1 MESKLFVKTLR
12 KIIREEIQLAVRKEI
27 RAALK
32 EQKTNHPRVINRGTS
47 LHKMA
52 HNIESNTRK
61 KTKFTKDNMLNDILN
76 ETATNA
82 DFSTMYDG
90 PAIMQGSYPTMGAIK
105 TSTAVQRPILQKPIG
120 INGEVADTSKPEVKE
135 VMTNITKDYSA
146 IMKAIDKKKGIK

>member
-1 MESKLFVKTLR
+1 MKSKTFVNLLR
-12 KIIREEIQLAVRKEI
+12 KVIREEVQSIVRKEL
-27 RAALK
+27 RSALNEEK
-32 EQKTNHPRVINRGTS
+32 VDHARVINNGTS

-52 HNIESNTRK
+52 NSIERKPRK

-76 ETATNA
+76 ETATNS

-90 PAIMQGSYPTMGAIK
+90 PSFMQNDYPSMGATK
-105 TSTAVQRPILQKPIG
+105 TSAAVRAPIG
-120 INGEVADTSKPEVKE
+120 IDGEVADTSKPEVKE